1 MSKGHEMSE
10 IKMEWGLKELYTS
23 FDDEQFTRDYRELDP
38 TAKEF
43 QRKYRGKMAD
53 VAQETDAMRV
63 CIEEY
68 EAIQKTHH
76 RLYSYP
82 ALRFYADTH
91 DKDAK
96 SWLQQV
102 QEKVSL
108 AANYIVFFAL
118 EIQKLPAETLER
130 LMSTPELEPY
140 VHFFENL
147 LKFKPHTLS
156 EEVEQ
161 VLNETALTGVQA
173 FVQLRELHLGSQEF
187 EPVTPPGG
195 EPVDT
200 ESELSA
206 LLYHPDV
213 ATRLT
218 AYKSVRAVYEEH
230 NQLYGYILQKVAQD
244 HKMDA
249 RRRNYD
255 STLTKQ
261 LLGDEVPEPVYRNV
275 IDVTRDGFNLFQDYY
290 RFKGKAL
297 NIPIKITDIYAP
309 YEKVDVRKSY
319 GDTVEMICDAMAM
332 VDSEFEEI
340 VRGFI
345 EGQYIDAAVR
355 KGKRGGAFCW
365 GIWGFHPYIL
375 QSFTGTPDSWFTLA
389 HELGH
394 GIHGVYT
401 NRAQRLLSA
410 DSPMVLAEIASTFN
424 ELMLLDYLME
434 NSDDEALKKALL
446 SKQIEDSMNLLFR
459 QTTISRLEE
468 DIHNQAASGTFD
480 HEWVNDRWMHWY
492 KTLGGDVVE
501 ILPEH
506 QFDWARIGH
515 IYFKPFYCYN
525 YCLSHMVSLAC
536 YLKYREEG
544 KSFVPKFKQLLSYGG
559 SKAPA
564 DALKS
569 VGIDPADPD
578 VMQGAIDHTRKLFN
592 KLGRM

>member
-1 MSKGHEMSE
+1 MSLT
-10 IKMEWGLKELYTS
+10 MEWDLKDLYES
-23 FDDEQFTRDYRELDP
+23 FEDDNFKRHYGELDKK
-38 TAKEF
+38 AAGF
-43 QRKYRGKMAD
+43 RDKYRGKMAE
-53 VAQETDAMRV
+53 VAQDIDAMRC
-63 CIEEY
+63 CIEEF
-68 EAIQKTHH
+68 EAIQSTHQQ
-76 RLYSYP
+76 LYSYP
-82 ALRFYADTH
+82 ALRFYANTT

-108 AANYIVFFAL
+108 ASNYLVFFTL
-118 EIQKLPAETLER
+118 EIQKLPAEMLER
-130 LMSTPELEPY
+130 LMSAPELKHY

-147 LKFKPHTLS
+147 LKYKPHTLS

-161 VLNETALTGVQA
+161 VLNETSLTGRQA
-173 FVQLRELHLGSQEF
+173 FVQLRELHLGSQKF

-195 EPVDT
+195 KPVDT

-206 LLYHPDV
+206 LLFHPDEE
-213 ATRLT
+213 TRLA

-244 HKMDA
+244 HKMDS
-249 RRRNYD
+249 RRRKYD
-255 STLTKQ
+255 STLAKQ

-275 IDVTRDGFNLFQDYY
+275 IDVTRAGFNLFQDYY
-290 RFKGKAL
+290 KYKGEVL

-309 YEKVDVRKSY
+309 YEKVDVRKSF
-319 GDTVEMICDAMAM
+319 DETVEMIYDAMAM

-345 EGQYIDAAVR
+345 QGEYIDAAVR

-365 GIWGFHPYIL
+365 GIWNFHPYIL
-375 QSFTGTPDSWFTLA
+375 QSFTQTPDSWFTLA

-401 NRAQRLLSA
+401 NRAQKMLGA
-410 DSPMVLAEIASTFN
+410 DPPMVLAEIASTFN

-468 DIHNQAASGTFD
+468 DIHKQAASGTFD

-492 KTLGGDVVE
+492 KTLGGDAVE

-544 KSFVPKFKQLLSYGG
+544 KSFVPKFKKLLSYGG

-578 VMQGAIDHTRKLFN
+578 VMQGAIDHTRKLFEEL
-592 KLGRM
+592 KGL